1 MGGLLPRH
9 AVACTWGESY
19 VAVEPDTSKIME
31 MAALLAD
38 VQYRGPREGEDTLAE
53 ITESATRAVPGA
65 QYGGL
70 TMVSDVEG
78 IRNVAATHPYVVA
91 LDEVQR
97 RDHDGPCLT
106 AAWENHTVRVDDLTT
121 EERWPGYRAYALG
134 HTAIR
139 SVISFQVFAGG
150 RSSGAL
156 NFFADRPNAFSAD
169 ASELGL
175 VFATHTAIAW
185 GMQRRD
191 QQFRSALASRD
202 VIGQAKG
209 MLMERFDIDAAQA
222 FDLLKRL
229 SQDTNTSL
237 HQIAQ
242 RLTSKPGSEIAS

>member
-1 MGGLLPRH
+1 M
-9 AVACTWGESY
+9 
-19 VAVEPDTSKIME
+19 AVESDTSKIVE

-38 VQYRGPREGEDTLAE
+38 VQYRGPREGDNTLAE
-53 ITESATRAVPGA
+53 ITDSATRAVPGA

-70 TMVSDVEG
+70 TMVSEADG
-78 IRNVAATHPYVVA
+78 IRNVAATHAYVVD
-91 LDEVQR
+91 LDDVQR

-121 EERWPGYRAYALG
+121 EQRWPKYRAFALD
-134 HTAIR
+134 HTPIR
-139 SVISFQVFAGG
+139 SIVSFQMFAGK
-150 RSSGAL
+150 RASGAL
-156 NFFADRPNAFSAD
+156 NFFAERPHAFTQESV
-169 ASELGL
+169 ELGL
-175 VFATHTAIAW
+175 IFATHTAIAW

-191 QQFRSALASRD
+191 EQFRSALASRD

-209 MLMERFDIDAAQA
+209 MLMERFGVDAAQA

-242 RLTSKPGSEIAS
+242 RLTSRPGSEVAS